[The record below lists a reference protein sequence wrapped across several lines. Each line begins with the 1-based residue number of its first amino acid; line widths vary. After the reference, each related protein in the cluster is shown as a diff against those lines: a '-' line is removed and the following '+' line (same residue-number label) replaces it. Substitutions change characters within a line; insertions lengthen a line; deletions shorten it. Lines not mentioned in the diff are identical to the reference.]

1 MEPQQSKATHL
12 TAGARGTKV
21 NQASDNIDLRQES
34 VPFLSR
40 SPFIADV
47 ITNFLPQANE
57 KDIKNAIF
65 NSLTICFVILLIGT
79 LIAVYFVLE
88 PFLRPLL
95 WALLIGSALF
105 PFKHRLTRV
114 TKAWLQDIRKSNKS
128 VTIQSATL
136 PFKVANWIIDG
147 IIDIMVDYSKLLL
160 AIFITLLTIHLLM
173 FYFSFTNITFRA
185 IVACLLQVTS
195 LVTFLQSGSNSFII
209 FSLAFAHLTLVTF
222 AWRPETKKWLTL
234 LSPII
239 WICVLLQITSILGTL
254 GALMACSCVTLIVIG
269 LISSL
274 FDSRSSTSASSSSSP
289 TSSAP
294 PDVFDSYELD
304 SIEFVNSI
312 IQSFLRTI
320 WNYLCYLLPTHRF
333 TYSHL
338 DSASPENSLDFDEA
352 DASGC
357 LDLSTQTSNIFESSR
372 RHSADS
378 DRNVAFSSIATSP
391 VTHFDSLATSSAT
404 DKGPSLLMHKKCDVH
419 VSNAYIYALLWTCL
433 LAYIWSNPQILILL
447 PIPLLIMSFRWIF
460 GHFIVPLQV
469 TAILEQL
476 YSWLE
481 SRRDALFHPLLRTS
495 YRYLILGDSVIAS
508 TLEKSL
514 DTLCSLCVILLV
526 LISLLL
532 AAIFLAFQIYGE
544 SIHLV
549 NVFGNIVNSTLE
561 SHPEFISLFSTY
573 DSSVNA
579 TLSGN
584 ITLFNEI
591 ISNAYFYGRKWL
603 KKTVRSVLNVASES
617 DEGALNASLVIE
629 QKLLEVWD
637 KSYHMWLTRDNIST
651 EHIIQSG
658 LMKSKYLASA
668 SASSTGSSELTWN
681 TLIDAFKTLDF
692 TQCFTLFKENLD
704 TVISVLESIW
714 IVLKGNVS
722 LIFSLITGICSLLLS
737 GSSALLNGALNFVV
751 FSTSLFYLLCASDD
765 TYKPIEWASNLF
777 PSGNLR
783 SGNTGHLTTARN
795 VRTNNGRKNNK
806 FIRAFNEGIN
816 SVFEA
821 SFKMTTFYGLYTWLI
836 HTLFQ
841 ARLIYIPS
849 VTAALL
855 GAVPFFGCYWASLP
869 AVLELWLIHGCPWKA
884 LLMAV
889 IALAPT
895 YVVDSAIY
903 AEIKGGG
910 HPYLTGL
917 AIAGGVFFLGFEGAI
932 FGPILL
938 CCLFVGINIYT
949 SFMETT
955 GGTVNAAT
963 SPRAINPRVRELKRT
978 TTSIS

>member
-1 MEPQQSKATHL
+1 MDLPQNSLRATNSTSIL
-12 TAGARGTKV
+12 QQPKLNAKV
-21 NQASDNIDLRQES
+21 SQGDATQT
-34 VPFLSR
+34 R
-40 SPFIADV
+40 SPAVDV
-47 ITNFLPQANE
+47 FTNLINKAKGNDITN
-57 KDIKNAIF
+57 AIL

-79 LIAVYFVLE
+79 LVAVYFVLE

-114 TKAWLQDIRKSNKS
+114 TKAWLQDIRRCNNS

-147 IIDIMVDYSKLLL
+147 IIDIMVDYARLL
-160 AIFITLLTIHLLM
+160 AVIFVTLLTIHLSM
-173 FYFSFTNITFRA
+173 FYFSFTHKIFQA
-185 IVACLLQVTS
+185 SVACLLQVTY
-195 LVTFLQSGSNSFII
+195 LIAFLQSSSNSFVI
-209 FSLAFAHLTLVTF
+209 FSLAFTHLTLVAF
-222 AWRPETKKWLTL
+222 AWRPETKRYLVT

-239 WICVLLQITSILGTL
+239 WICVLLQLTSIFGTL
-254 GALMACSCVTLIVIG
+254 GAIIAFSCVLLILIG
-269 LISSL
+269 IMSSL
-274 FDSRSSTSASSSSSP
+274 FDSRSTINTSTIPSTDS
-289 TSSAP
+289 TVT
-294 PDVFDSYELD
+294 PDECDAHDIET
-304 SIEFVNSI
+304 IEFINSL
-312 IQSFLRTI
+312 IQSLLRTI
-320 WNYLCYLLPTHRF
+320 WTYLCFLIPTHRF
-333 TYSHL
+333 TYSRAY
-338 DSASPENSLDFDEA
+338 SSSPDHSCDFDE
-352 DASGC
+352 
-357 LDLSTQTSNIFESSR
+357 LDSHETLEMSTQTGHILESSR
-372 RHSADS
+372 RHSVDS
-378 DRNVAFSSIATSP
+378 NRDRAFASVATSP
-391 VTHFDSLATSSAT
+391 VTHLDTFSSPSVINE
-404 DKGPSLLMHKKCDVH
+404 KGPSILAQEKMDVH
-419 VSNAYIYALLWTCL
+419 VSNAYIYALLWTCI
-433 LAYIWSNPQILILL
+433 LAHIWSNPQILILL
-447 PIPLLIMSFRWIF
+447 PIPLSIMSLRWLF
-460 GHFIVPLQV
+460 SHFTFPIHMQI
-469 TAILEQL
+469 ILDQL
-476 YSWLE
+476 NSWLD
-481 SRRDALFHPLLRTS
+481 SRRDAIFHPFMRTT
-495 YRYLILGDSVIAS
+495 YRYLILGDSMIAAS
-508 TLEKSL
+508 LEKSL
-514 DTLCSLCVILLV
+514 DTLCSLFVILMV
-526 LISLLL
+526 IVSLLL

-549 NVFGNIVNSTLE
+549 NVFGNIVNATLE

-573 DSSVNA
+573 DSSENS
-579 TLSGN
+579 TSSGN

-591 ISNAYFYGRKWL
+591 ISNAYFHGRKWL
-603 KKTVRSVLNVASES
+603 KKTVRAVLNVANES

-629 QKLLEVWD
+629 KKLLEVWD
-637 KSYHMWLTRDNIST
+637 KSYHMWLTRDNISA

-658 LMKSKYLASA
+658 LMKSKHLASA
-668 SASSTGSSELTWN
+668 STSNASELTWN

-692 TQCFTLFKENLD
+692 SQCFNLFKENLD
-704 TVISVLESIW
+704 TVMSVLESIW

-777 PSGNLR
+777 PSGSSQSANSTQSMAAHWYR
-783 SGNTGHLTTARN
+783 ISR
-795 VRTNNGRKNNK
+795 RKNNK

-836 HTLFQ
+836 HTIFQ
-841 ARLIYIPS
+841 AKLIYIPS

-955 GGTVNAAT
+955 SYNT
-963 SPRAINPRVRELKRT
+963 SSPSRPAINPRLRQLKRVD
-978 TTSIS
+978 